1 MLKKYNVKTIELG
14 VQSMDEEVLILAK
27 RGHTKEDVE
36 KACKLINEF
45 GFELGVQM
53 MVGLRGSTLEK
64 EIETCKELIELNPK
78 IARIYPVLVIKDTP
92 LEEEFKKGD
101 YRALDVEEA
110 AQRSK
115 EILKLF
121 RENNVEVIRI
131 GLQTTDNINEGKDV
145 VAGPF
150 HPSFGEIVESQIIY
164 DQICEFLDKNNYK
177 EQIKIECNPKD
188 VSMVVGNKKTNL
200 KRIKEKYNE
209 KIQIIQNNE
218 ISRMKKELF
227 LPLHICFRESR

>member
-14 VQSMDEEVLILAK
+14 VQSMDEEVLLLAK
-27 RGHTKEDVE
+27 RGHTSQDVE
-36 KACKLINEF
+36 KACALINEF

-64 EIETCKELIELNPK
+64 EIETCEALIALKPK

-92 LEEEFKKGD
+92 LEDEYKEGV

-115 EILKLF
+115 ELLKLF

-150 HPSFGEIVESQIIY
+150 HPSFGEIVESEIIY
-164 DQICEFLDKNNYK
+164 DRICEFLNKNKNNNV
-177 EQIKIECNPKD
+177 IKIECNPKD
-188 VSMVVGNKKTNL
+188 VSMIVGNKKRNL
-200 KRIKEKYNE
+200 KRIKEKYSA
-209 KIQIIQNNE
+209 KIEIVQNDK
-218 ISRMKKELF
+218 ISRGEIKTTSF
-227 LPLHICFRESR
+227 